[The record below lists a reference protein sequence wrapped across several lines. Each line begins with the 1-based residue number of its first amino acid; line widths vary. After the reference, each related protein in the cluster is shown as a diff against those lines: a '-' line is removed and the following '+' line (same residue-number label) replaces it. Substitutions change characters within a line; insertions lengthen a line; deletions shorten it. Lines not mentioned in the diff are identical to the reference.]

1 MIIEKNRQNQTLTVK
16 LKGRL
21 DVVTSSELQRA
32 LAEEDGYRDLTIDL
46 KELEYISSAGLRV
59 LLAEKKKLDEISGSL
74 SVINSNDLV
83 MDIFETTGFD
93 KALKITR

>member
-46 KELEYISSAGLRV
+46 KEFEYISSAGLRV